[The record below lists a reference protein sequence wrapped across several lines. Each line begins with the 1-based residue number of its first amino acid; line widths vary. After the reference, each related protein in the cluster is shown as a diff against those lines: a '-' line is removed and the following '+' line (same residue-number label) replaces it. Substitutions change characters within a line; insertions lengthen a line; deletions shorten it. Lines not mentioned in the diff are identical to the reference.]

1 MSGKLK
7 QPELDYYLNEKK
19 NAIAPKITDSGATTI
34 QQQINDTFSSTASE
48 AISKMV
54 SEAAKK
60 IKGDVDD
67 TNETIIND
75 ISLVHKN
82 IEEYN
87 KVLKNFKKTSK
98 SSEKII
104 DDTIDILNEV
114 NKVAASTADSVAG
127 VSSQI
132 TNSREKL
139 RTFNGAFSNKLQ
151 NIESDFNDIAIATS
165 TKLTNFEN
173 KGTSAKEELEVGI
186 DQVKDVYNR
195 QS

>member
-87 KVLKNFKKTSK
+87 KVLKNFKKTAK
-98 SSEKII
+98 SSEKIS

-114 NKVAASTADSVAG
+114 NKVADSTADSVAG
-127 VSSQI
+127 VSLSLI
-132 TNSREKL
+132 H
-139 RTFNGAFSNKLQ
+139 
-151 NIESDFNDIAIATS
+151 I
-165 TKLTNFEN
+165 
-173 KGTSAKEELEVGI
+173 
-186 DQVKDVYNR
+186 
-195 QS
+195 

>member
-1 MSGKLK
+1 MTL
-7 QPELDYYLNEKK
+7 
-19 NAIAPKITDSGATTI
+19 
-34 QQQINDTFSSTASE
+34 FSSTASE

-54 SEAAKK
+54 SEVAKK

-87 KVLKNFKKTSK
+87 KVLRNFKKTAK

-114 NKVAASTADSVAG
+114 NKVAILQ
-127 VSSQI
+127 QI
-132 TNSREKL
+132 L
-139 RTFNGAFSNKLQ
+139 LQVYLHKLQ
-151 NIESDFNDIAIATS
+151 IQEKS
-165 TKLTNFEN
+165 
-173 KGTSAKEELEVGI
+173 
-186 DQVKDVYNR
+186 
-195 QS
+195 

>member
-1 MSGKLK
+1 
-7 QPELDYYLNEKK
+7 
-19 NAIAPKITDSGATTI
+19 
-34 QQQINDTFSSTASE
+34 
-48 AISKMV
+48 MV

-114 NKVAASTADSVAG
+114 NS
-127 VSSQI
+127 
-132 TNSREKL
+132 
-139 RTFNGAFSNKLQ
+139 
-151 NIESDFNDIAIATS
+151 
-165 TKLTNFEN
+165 KLTNRLIMREMVSTAPSSDKSKNTNIECLFSSYSLCN
-173 KGTSAKEELEVGI
+173 
-186 DQVKDVYNR
+186 DW
-195 QS
+195 